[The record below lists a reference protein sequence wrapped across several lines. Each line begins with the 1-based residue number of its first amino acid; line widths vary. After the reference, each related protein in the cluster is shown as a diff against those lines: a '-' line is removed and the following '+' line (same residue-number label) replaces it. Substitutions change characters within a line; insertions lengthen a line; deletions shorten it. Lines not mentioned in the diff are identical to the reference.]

1 MIRQSAW
8 SSLMSVTIGYKS
20 WTSDPPV
27 ASAALA
33 DSGRGSTVGAVIG
46 IAFMLAVA
54 GYAIWRNM
62 SDGIGNNRIST
73 RNRGIGGDRGNDYG
87 GGGLS

>member
-1 MIRQSAW
+1 
-8 SSLMSVTIGYKS
+8 
-20 WTSDPPV
+20 
-27 ASAALA
+27 
-33 DSGRGSTVGAVIG
+33 VGAVIG

>member
-1 MIRQSAW
+1 M
-8 SSLMSVTIGYKS
+8 LTI
-20 WTSDPPV
+20 V
-27 ASAALA
+27 L
-33 DSGRGSTVGAVIG
+33 

-73 RNRGIGGDRGNDYG
+73 RNRGIGGDRGSGYSDND
-87 GGGLS
+87 LS